1 VSKLKDMKGLK
12 GLSLF
17 GIMNTKY
24 FSFILTD
31 FFLFS
36 SMRNQCYQAMDFLVQ
51 ISKAIFKLDQMYFLK
66 NYFESLIVR
75 N

>member
-1 VSKLKDMKGLK
+1 
-12 GLSLF
+12 
-17 GIMNTKY
+17 
-24 FSFILTD
+24 
-31 FFLFS
+31 
-36 SMRNQCYQAMDFLVQ
+36 MDFLVQ